1 MTKRTLIA
9 IGIVAL
15 IAVATVPFVYA
26 QAGRMHGACGFGHG
40 GGFPMLAHLGHL
52 KSELA
57 LSDQQ
62 VDQIKSIAQDFHQQ
76 NAQYHAQL
84 HGGLKAAAQALI
96 KNPNDIAGAQA
107 LLDQQTAAENAMK
120 SNALAAASKALNVLT
135 ADQRTKLGQIMQDHM
150 DHMAQQR

>member
-1 MTKRTLIA
+1 MTKRNLI
-9 IGIVAL
+9 ILGIVAL
-15 IAVATVPFVYA
+15 IGLAAVPFAYA
-26 QAGRMHGACGFGHG
+26 QVARMHGAHGFG